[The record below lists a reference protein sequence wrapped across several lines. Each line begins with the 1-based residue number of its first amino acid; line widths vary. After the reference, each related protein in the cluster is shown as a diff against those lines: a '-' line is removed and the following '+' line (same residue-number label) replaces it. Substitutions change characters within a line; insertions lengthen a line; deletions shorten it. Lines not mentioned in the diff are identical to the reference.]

1 MGTNYI
7 APIWRMPEN
16 ANKDKFSNYSINA
29 ASPSVMSISNPTQV
43 GITSSF
49 SFWLKR
55 PSKTYATR
63 IYNVGTTKQYGW
75 YMYEGASFIRYNGNY
90 LWPKDN
96 PIGTLPEFR
105 AATEIEDEWV
115 HWVITRKEVSATG
128 QDVRIYANGALVYSK
143 DNTTVLGTSDSTL
156 SSLLTRA
163 NPSNDNLSSFSVY
176 DYELQLSQV
185 QQIYNNGTP
194 LNEMALS
201 YDDPVSYYLLG
212 DNANLNVGNTGV
224 AIPNISVGAD
234 SVFDF
239 DGAIGGALINVGND
253 SSLNITG
260 SLSVSA
266 WFKTLNNSDTIMIAT
281 KDNGGAS
288 RAWQLYMHTTG
299 AIRFGINGVTGIA
312 VSSGVYDDGNW
323 HHVLGVYEP
332 SNYIK
337 LYIDGLADGEDTT
350 SVPASINSLP
360 SQDVVIG
367 GYDGYDAAGGRRWDG
382 ELSNIQIWDTDLQL
396 SDAETLY
403 NNGQPLTTG
412 TQPQAANLQAW
423 WKLNQTAN
431 WEADSVGNWQIPDAT
446 SAFTQ
451 SFNFIAANSDYI
463 DAGNLDELK
472 NITELSVSLWF
483 NYDSILTSADGLVA
497 RDAST
502 RVDGNWYVALDSN
515 NSIRFL
521 LKTANGQDALN
532 SSTISADRWYH
543 TLCVW
548 TGDVMKIYL
557 NGDLDNSITLS
568 NATGT
573 LGSASDIVAIGRR
586 FASSGF
592 LNGKASNVAL
602 WSSDQSSQVSNI
614 YNNGT
619 PATSYT
625 NTPQYW
631 YKLDNTAVWNPAPA
645 NYWSFPNAGIQV
657 DSGTF
662 NFSN

>member
-16 ANKDKFSNYSINA
+16 TNKDKLSNYSLYFDGSSHEINCGTGDDVNITGPISISVWFNSDSVGNARGIVCKNNAHTSQNYAQYFFDLLSGDIRWRAGRSTVSYGINA
-29 ASPSVMSISNPTQV
+29 GQWYHAVGVYDGSNTTLYIDGTQV
-43 GITSSF
+43 ATAAASATSYQSNQ
-49 SFWLKR
+49 
-55 PSKTYATR
+55 P
-63 IYNVGTTKQYGW
+63 
-75 YMYEGASFIRYNGNY
+75 MYIGRRLNQSYFLGEISQVCIFDYSLNQDQINY
-90 LWPKDN
+90 LYGLNN
-96 PIGTLPEFR
+96 PMAI
-105 AATEIEDEWV
+105 
-115 HWVITRKEVSATG
+115 S
-128 QDVRIYANGALVYSK
+128 GA
-143 DNTTVLGTSDSTL
+143 
-156 SSLLTRA
+156 
-163 NPSNDNLSSFSVY
+163 
-176 DYELQLSQV
+176 E
-185 QQIYNNGTP
+185 
-194 LNEMALS
+194 
-201 YDDPVSYYLLG
+201 PVAYYPLG
-212 DNANLNVGNTGV
+212 DNSNPNTDPGY
-224 AIPNISVGAD
+224 PNISVGAD

-266 WFKTLNNSDTIMIAT
+266 WFKTLNNSDTIMIVT

-431 WEADSVGNWQIPDAT
+431 WEADSVGNWQIPDAI
-446 SAFTQ
+446 SAFPQ

-645 NYWSFPNAGIQV
+645 NYWTFPNAGIQV